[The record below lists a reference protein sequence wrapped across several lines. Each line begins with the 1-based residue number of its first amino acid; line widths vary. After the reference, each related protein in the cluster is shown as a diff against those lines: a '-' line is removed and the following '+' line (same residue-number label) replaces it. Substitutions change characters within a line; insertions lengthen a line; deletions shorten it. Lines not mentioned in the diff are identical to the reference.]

1 MNKGKQ
7 EYYKLQKEL
16 DNFDERTDDLYSFN
30 KITSSEYKS
39 RQIIASNK
47 RRKLFRLAE
56 ENNIYEGF
64 KNLID

>member
-1 MNKGKQ
+1 MSKQ
-7 EYYKLQKEL
+7 EYYDLQKEL
-16 DNFDERTDDLYSFN
+16 NNFDERTDNLYSFG
-30 KITSSEYKS
+30 KITPSEYRS
-39 RQIIASNK
+39 REIIASNK